1 MLDPPALFLES
12 GNCITFLSP
21 FCSCFFFLFFLN
33 WTVTSVSFP
42 VLTKLLSASLYRHLH
57 VCISVQLTPRPHDV
71 LPDMIWHIII
81 TVLDIGTSSWNY
93 VRLYLR
99 IITTPAL
106 SENCSDQKSH
116 LQYLDLTGTEIFN
129 HSLWLNFR
137 SGGAKGEPVKACL
150 RFSTTQSI

>member
-1 MLDPPALFLES
+1 MIDPQTLFLES
-12 GNCITFLSP
+12 GNCITFFSP
-21 FCSCFFFLFFLN
+21 FCSCLFFFKLGCFLC
-33 WTVTSVSFP
+33 
-42 VLTKLLSASLYRHLH
+42 LLSNFNKTPVCLSLYKHLH
-57 VCISVQLTPRPHDV
+57 VCISVQLTSHPPDV

-81 TVLDIGTSSWNY
+81 AVLDIGASSWNY

-137 SGGAKGEPVKACL
+137 SDGAEGEPVKACL
-150 RFSTTQSI
+150 RFSTTQGI